1 MIESLENSIQI
12 AILLVCAC
20 ISLVRAITQ
29 KSKTWTLLVFFYV
42 SVMLGDFYWVIYLIF
57 YQKNPTLSLV
67 PDLSWLAS
75 YLFLYLM
82 LKELYPRNQT
92 GKRSILPWFGVIF
105 AVAMAICFMAFG
117 KILQNILY
125 AALYGLLLFSTIRT
139 LTEWQGKLQKNVWFP
154 WQILIV
160 SLIEYGS
167 WIASCLWDAFSLTNP
182 YYWFDFAMTISFL
195 FYLPATEKAV
205 AE

>member
-29 KSKTWTLLVFFYV
+29 KSKTWTILVFFYV

-92 GKRSILPWFGVIF
+92 GYFRSCDGDLFH
-105 AVAMAICFMAFG
+105 
-117 KILQNILY
+117 
-125 AALYGLLLFSTIRT
+125 GLR
-139 LTEWQGKLQKNVWFP
+139 
-154 WQILIV
+154 
-160 SLIEYGS
+160 
-167 WIASCLWDAFSLTNP
+167 
-182 YYWFDFAMTISFL
+182 
-195 FYLPATEKAV
+195 
-205 AE
+205 